1 MIVFD
6 KRDDVSS
13 LGDDS
18 SSVITEA
25 QYIGSQFARTI
36 IDISTGHYKPK
47 PKKKP
52 DAFKTVFWDDPKFN
66 PPLKNTH
73 ICCEYDAH
81 YIEDKAHWSKS
92 GKKFTNEPRLAKIGE
107 GNNSIILVFVID

>member
-13 LGDDS
+13 LGDDM
-18 SSVITEA
+18 SSVVTEA
-25 QYIGSQFARTI
+25 QYIGTQFARTI

-47 PKKKP
+47 PKKKTE
-52 DAFKTVFWDDPKFN
+52 AFKTIFWDDPKYN

-81 YIEDKAHWSKS
+81 YIEEKAHWSRS

-107 GNNSIILVFVID
+107 GTQLNTY

>member
-1 MIVFD
+1 MYYGVGYRIKQFHFFDFYFSNIKMIVFD
-6 KRDDVSS
+6 KRGDDVSS

-25 QYIGSQFARTI
+25 QYIGTQFARTI

-73 ICCEYDAH
+73 ICC
-81 YIEDKAHWSKS
+81 
-92 GKKFTNEPRLAKIGE
+92 
-107 GNNSIILVFVID
+107 